1 MADLLT
7 QLDVIAWDVCPEHKE
22 VYFAIYSFPSIRT
35 SRYTRIANHSVLR
48 FDMTYALFDK

>member
-35 SRYTRIANHSVLR
+35 SRYTQGLQITLCYVL
-48 FDMTYALFDK
+48 T